1 MKLKVISIGQLKNNP
16 ILEIQKDYESRILNL
31 SKSVGIKNLE
41 IKELPIS
48 KKSSIK
54 ERQNEEAKIISQH
67 IKQDNLNVFLDGK
80 GENINS
86 VDISQIISKSS
97 FNGKD
102 LVFFIG
108 GPDGFDEKIIKV
120 ANKIISF
127 GRVTWPHK
135 LIRIM
140 LLEQLYR
147 GITILNNHPYHRN

>member
-16 ILEIQKDYESRILNL
+16 ILEIQRDYESRILNL

-54 ERQNEEAKIISQH
+54 ERQKEEAKIISQH
-67 IKQDNLNVFLDGK
+67 IKQNNLNLFLDGK

-97 FNGKD
+97 FDGKD

-120 ANKIISF
+120 ENKIISF

-147 GITILNNHPYHRN
+147 GITIINNHPYHRN

>member
-1 MKLKVISIGQLKNNP
+1 MKIKVISIGQLKNNP

-31 SKSVGIKNLE
+31 SKFVGIKNLE
-41 IKELPIS
+41 IRELPIS
-48 KKSSIK
+48 KKAAIK
-54 ERQNEEAKIISQH
+54 ERQKEEAKIISQH
-67 IKQDNLNVFLDGK
+67 IEKDNFNVFLDGK

-86 VDISQIISKSS
+86 IDISQIISKSS
-97 FNGKD
+97 FDGKD

-108 GPDGFDEKIIKV
+108 GPDGFDEKIFRA

-135 LIRIM
+135 FIRIM

>member
-1 MKLKVISIGQLKNNP
+1 MKLKIISIGQLKNNP
-16 ILEIQKDYESRILNL
+16 ILEIQRDYESRILNL
-31 SKSVGIKNLE
+31 SKSVGIKSLE

-54 ERQNEEAKIISQH
+54 ERQKEEAKIISQD
-67 IKQDNLNVFLDGK
+67 INQDNLNVFLDGK

-86 VDISQIISKSS
+86 VDISKIISESS

-147 GITILNNHPYHRN
+147 GITIINNHPYHRN

>member
-16 ILEIQKDYESRILNL
+16 ILEIQRDYESRILNL

-41 IKELPIS
+41 IKELPVS

-54 ERQNEEAKIISQH
+54 ERQKEEAKIISQH

-97 FNGKD
+97 FDGKD

-147 GITILNNHPYHRN
+147 GITIINNHPYHRN

>member
-41 IKELPIS
+41 IKELPVS

-54 ERQNEEAKIISQH
+54 ERQKEEAKIISQH

-97 FNGKD
+97 FDGKD

-147 GITILNNHPYHRN
+147 GITIINNHPYHRN

>member
-16 ILEIQKDYESRILNL
+16 ILEIQRDYESRILSL

-54 ERQNEEAKIISQH
+54 ERQKEEAKIISQH

-97 FNGKD
+97 FDDKD

-147 GITILNNHPYHRN
+147 GVTILNNHPYHRN

>member
-48 KKSSIK
+48 KKSSTK
-54 ERQNEEAKIISQH
+54 EKQKEEAKIISQD

-86 VDISQIISKSS
+86 VDISQIILKSS
-97 FNGKD
+97 FDGKD

-147 GITILNNHPYHRN
+147 GITIINNHPYHRN

>member
-16 ILEIQKDYESRILNL
+16 ILEIQRDYESRILNL
-31 SKSVGIKNLE
+31 SKSVGIKKLE

-54 ERQNEEAKIISQH
+54 ERQKEEAKIIFQY
-67 IKQDNLNVFLDGK
+67 IKQDNFNIFLDGK

-86 VDISQIISKSS
+86 VEVSQIISKSS
-97 FNGKD
+97 FDGKD

>member
-1 MKLKVISIGQLKNNP
+1 MKLKVISVGQLKNNP
-16 ILEIQKDYESRILNL
+16 ILEIQRDYESRILSL

-54 ERQNEEAKIISQH
+54 ERQKEEAKIISQH

-97 FNGKD
+97 FDGKD

-147 GITILNNHPYHRN
+147 GITIINNHPYHRN

>member
-54 ERQNEEAKIISQH
+54 ERQKEEAKIISQH
-67 IKQDNLNVFLDGK
+67 INQDNLNVFLDGK

-86 VDISQIISKSS
+86 VDISQIISESS

>member
-16 ILEIQKDYESRILNL
+16 ILEIQRDYESRILSL

-48 KKSSIK
+48 KKSSTK
-54 ERQNEEAKIISQH
+54 ERQKEEAKIISQH
-67 IKQDNLNVFLDGK
+67 IKQNNLNLFLDGK

-97 FNGKD
+97 FDGKD

-147 GITILNNHPYHRN
+147 GVTILNNHPYHRN

>member
-16 ILEIQKDYESRILNL
+16 ILEIQRDYESRILNL

-54 ERQNEEAKIISQH
+54 ERQKEEAKIISQH
-67 IKQDNLNVFLDGK
+67 IKQNNLNVFLDGK

-97 FNGKD
+97 FDGKD

-120 ANKIISF
+120 ANKIVSF

>member
-1 MKLKVISIGQLKNNP
+1 MKLKVISIGHLKNNP

-54 ERQNEEAKIISQH
+54 ERQKEEAKIISQH

-86 VDISQIISKSS
+86 VDISQIISESS

>member
-31 SKSVGIKNLE
+31 SKSVGIKSLE

-54 ERQNEEAKIISQH
+54 ERQKEEAKIISQH
-67 IKQDNLNVFLDGK
+67 IKQNNLNLFLDGK

-97 FNGKD
+97 FDGKD

>member
-54 ERQNEEAKIISQH
+54 ERQKEEAKIISQH

-86 VDISQIISKSS
+86 VDISQIISESS
-97 FNGKD
+97 FNGKG

-108 GPDGFDEKIIKV
+108 GPDGFDEKIINA

>member
-1 MKLKVISIGQLKNNP
+1 MKLKVISVGQLKNNP
-16 ILEIQKDYESRILNL
+16 ILEIQRDYESRILSL

-54 ERQNEEAKIISQH
+54 ERQKEEAKIISQH
-67 IKQDNLNVFLDGK
+67 IKQNNLNLFLDGK

-97 FNGKD
+97 FDGKD

-120 ANKIISF
+120 ENKIISF
-127 GRVTWPHK
+127 GKVTWPHK

>member
-31 SKSVGIKNLE
+31 GKSVGIKSLE

-54 ERQNEEAKIISQH
+54 ERQKEEAKIISQH

-120 ANKIISF
+120 ENKIISF

-147 GITILNNHPYHRN
+147 GITIINNHPYHRN

>member
-16 ILEIQKDYESRILNL
+16 ILEIQRDYESRILNL

-54 ERQNEEAKIISQH
+54 ERQKEEAKIISQH

-97 FNGKD
+97 FDDKD

-147 GITILNNHPYHRN
+147 GVTILNNHPYHRN

>member
-1 MKLKVISIGQLKNNP
+1 MKIKIISIGQLKNNP

-31 SKSVGIKNLE
+31 SKFVGIKNLE
-41 IKELPIS
+41 IRELPIS
-48 KKSSIK
+48 KKAAIK
-54 ERQNEEAKIISQH
+54 ERQKEEEKIISQH
-67 IKQDNLNVFLDGK
+67 IEKANFNVFLDDK

-97 FNGKD
+97 FDGKD

-108 GPDGFDEKIIKV
+108 GPYGFDEKIFRT

-135 LIRIM
+135 FIRIM

>member
-16 ILEIQKDYESRILNL
+16 ILEIQRDYESRILNL

-54 ERQNEEAKIISQH
+54 ERQKEEAKIISQH

-97 FNGKD
+97 FDGKD

-120 ANKIISF
+120 ANKTVSF

>member
-48 KKSSIK
+48 KKSSTK
-54 ERQNEEAKIISQH
+54 EKQKEEAKIISQD
-67 IKQDNLNVFLDGK
+67 INQDNLNVFLDGK

-86 VDISQIISKSS
+86 VDISKIISESS
-97 FNGKD
+97 FNVKD

>member
-1 MKLKVISIGQLKNNP
+1 MKLKVISVGQLKNNP
-16 ILEIQKDYESRILNL
+16 ILEIQRDYESRILNL

-54 ERQNEEAKIISQH
+54 ERQKEEAKIISHH
-67 IKQDNLNVFLDGK
+67 IKQNNLNLFLDGK

-86 VDISQIISKSS
+86 VEVSQIISKSS
-97 FNGKD
+97 FDDKD

>member
-54 ERQNEEAKIISQH
+54 ERQKEEAKIISQH

-86 VDISQIISKSS
+86 VDISQIISESS

-120 ANKIISF
+120 AKKIISF

>member
-16 ILEIQKDYESRILNL
+16 ILEIQRDYESRILNL

-41 IKELPIS
+41 IKELPVS

-54 ERQNEEAKIISQH
+54 ERQKEEAKIISQH

-97 FNGKD
+97 FDGKD

-147 GITILNNHPYHRN
+147 GVTILNNHPYHRN

>member
-16 ILEIQKDYESRILNL
+16 ILEIQRDYESRILSL

-54 ERQNEEAKIISQH
+54 ERQKEEAKIIAQH
-67 IKQDNLNVFLDGK
+67 IKQNNLNLFLDGK

-97 FNGKD
+97 FDGKD

>member
-1 MKLKVISIGQLKNNP
+1 MKLKVISVGQLKNNP
-16 ILEIQKDYESRILNL
+16 ILEIQRDYESRILSL

-54 ERQNEEAKIISQH
+54 ERQKEEAKIISQH

-97 FNGKD
+97 FDGKD

-120 ANKIISF
+120 ANKIVSF

>member
-1 MKLKVISIGQLKNNP
+1 MKLKVISVGQLKNNP
-16 ILEIQKDYESRILNL
+16 ILEIQRDYESRILNL
-31 SKSVGIKNLE
+31 SKSVGIKKLE

-54 ERQNEEAKIISQH
+54 ERQKEEAKIISQH

-97 FNGKD
+97 FDGKD

-147 GITILNNHPYHRN
+147 GVTILNNHPYHRN

>member
-1 MKLKVISIGQLKNNP
+1 MKLKVISVGQLKNNP
-16 ILEIQKDYESRILNL
+16 ILEIQRDYESRILSL

-54 ERQNEEAKIISQH
+54 ERQKEEAKIISQH
-67 IKQDNLNVFLDGK
+67 IKQNNLNLFLDGK

-97 FNGKD
+97 FDGKD

-120 ANKIISF
+120 ENKIISF

-147 GITILNNHPYHRN
+147 GVTILNNHPYHRN

>member
-16 ILEIQKDYESRILNL
+16 ILEIQRDYESRILNL

-54 ERQNEEAKIISQH
+54 ERQKEEAKIISQH

-97 FNGKD
+97 FDGKD

-147 GITILNNHPYHRN
+147 GITIINNHPYHRN

>member
-1 MKLKVISIGQLKNNP
+1 MKLKVISVGQLKNNP
-16 ILEIQKDYESRILNL
+16 ILEIQRDYESRILNL

-54 ERQNEEAKIISQH
+54 ERQKEEAKIISQH
-67 IKQDNLNVFLDGK
+67 IKQNNLNLFLDGK

-97 FNGKD
+97 FDGKD

>member
-16 ILEIQKDYESRILNL
+16 ILEIQRDYESRILNL

-54 ERQNEEAKIISQH
+54 ERQKEEAKIISQH
-67 IKQDNLNVFLDGK
+67 IKQNNLNLFLDGK

-97 FNGKD
+97 FDGKD

>member
-16 ILEIQKDYESRILNL
+16 ILEIQRDYESRILNL
-31 SKSVGIKNLE
+31 SKSVGIKKLE

-48 KKSSIK
+48 KKSSVK
-54 ERQNEEAKIISQH
+54 ERQKEEAKIISQH
-67 IKQDNLNVFLDGK
+67 IKQNNLNLFLDGK

-97 FNGKD
+97 FDDKD

>member
-54 ERQNEEAKIISQH
+54 ERQEEEAKIISQH

-120 ANKIISF
+120 SNKIISF

>member
-16 ILEIQKDYESRILNL
+16 ILEIQRDYESRILNL
-31 SKSVGIKNLE
+31 SKSVGIKSLE

-54 ERQNEEAKIISQH
+54 ERQKEEAKIIFQY
-67 IKQDNLNVFLDGK
+67 IKQDNFNIFLDGK

-86 VDISQIISKSS
+86 VEVSQIISKSS
-97 FNGKD
+97 FDGKN

-147 GITILNNHPYHRN
+147 GVTILNNHPYHRN